1 MEQSQQG
8 SLRDEDEMPQ
18 YWVLEKMEGLST
30 VIKEV
35 TQNQEQAIK
44 EMRIAERRADING
57 TGEERRGDG

>member
-18 YWVLEKMEGLST
+18 YWVLDKTAGLST

-35 TQNQEQAIK
+35 TQNQDQAIK
-44 EMRIAERRADING
+44 EMRKAER
-57 TGEERRGDG
+57 